1 MGIFWQDEIF
11 RYKTDMLHTISPT
24 LSALSTELYA
34 TMTTVPSVAGR
45 VHDIIPGSVMVGRQP
60 IEYKVFLRLLHLS
73 EHTPKDK
80 EEIMNQDVIC
90 YSISGTDDWDR
101 SNLIVYT
108 IDTDGRVTRW
118 GCYYKN
124 FILDDN
130 WELQYNNGAEK
141 SYKWTI
147 EDFDSALPKLVENW
161 FEFIPPW
168 V

>member
-1 MGIFWQDEIF
+1 
-11 RYKTDMLHTISPT
+11 MLHTLSPT
-24 LSALSTELYA
+24 LSALGAELYA
-34 TMTTVPSVAGR
+34 TMTTIPSIAGR
-45 VHDIIPGSVMVGRQP
+45 VYDIIPGSISVGRQP
-60 IEYKVFLRLLHLS
+60 TEYRLFLILLHS
-73 EHTPKDK
+73 SDHTPEDK

-90 YSISGTDDWDR
+90 YSISGTNDSDR

-108 IDTDGRVTRW
+108 IDTNGRVTRW

-124 FILDDN
+124 SILDDN
-130 WELQYNNGAEK
+130 WELRYNNWAEK

-147 EDFDSALPKLVENW
+147 EDFDSILPKLVENW